1 MRSILDI
8 KWNLRACRVQTG
20 LTQKAVA
27 EAIGVK
33 LGAVEGWEN
42 GTLSPTMDQGLALS
56 ELYQIPLAFIDFTRE
71 NNRRIGVEEL

>member
-20 LTQKAVA
+20 FTQKAVA

-33 LGAVEGWEN
+33 EATVKSWESGN
-42 GTLSPTMDQGLALS
+42 SAPTMEQGLALS
-56 ELYQIPLAFIDFTRE
+56 ELYQIPLGNMDFTKE
-71 NNRRIGVEEL
+71 SNRKSGNEEL

>member
-27 EAIGVK
+27 EAVGVTEATVK
-33 LGAVEGWEN
+33 SWES
-42 GTLSPTMDQGLALS
+42 GKSAPTMEQGLALS
-56 ELYQIPLAFIDFTRE
+56 ELYQIPLGNMDFTKE
-71 NNRRIGVEEL
+71 SNRKSGNEEL